1 MITVCEKGKCTG
13 CMECID
19 ICPKGAVQ
27 VVDSMIEYNA
37 IIDFDKC
44 TKCNACHKA

>member
-19 ICPKGAVQ
+19 ICPKGAIQ

-37 IIDFDKC
+37 IIDLEKC
-44 TKCNACHKA
+44 IN